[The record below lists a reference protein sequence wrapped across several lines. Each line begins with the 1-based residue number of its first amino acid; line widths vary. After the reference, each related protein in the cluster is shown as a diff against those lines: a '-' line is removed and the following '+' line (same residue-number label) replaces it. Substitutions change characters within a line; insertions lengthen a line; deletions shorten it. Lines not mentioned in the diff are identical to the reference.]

1 MGRFTYENQGAVTFL
16 VYFPE
21 EDEKVDSLAAGMAA
35 NNRMTGVLVPGF
47 TQQNMERQLKYNIS
61 SKITLE
67 QYFSGNVKKRQLT
80 GVLKSLTS
88 ALIQAEGFLLDES
101 SFLLDWRYIYVDVGS
116 AQGYLLCFPLEG
128 AVDQE
133 LSFYE
138 FVRRVIYG
146 IKFEETENC
155 AYIAVLMNYI
165 NRKESFSYEGFL
177 RVLEGMTQSGQPPVG
192 MSSGAE
198 SAEADGSGG
207 RIFHRS
213 GGVAADGIQVRSKD
227 VVPGQMPA
235 RSQDGGLPEYA
246 SGQPQNGASAKIS
259 PGQPQSGIQGTMAGQ
274 IVLPGSGSPADGA
287 EKQPGAEKSDRKKG
301 FLFSFGKKEEKP
313 EKPKGADKKREKK
326 EKKEKEKQE
335 KQEKKKKGRESGI
348 LRFQIPGKSG
358 KPSVFPASAEIP
370 RDSGSPGDVQTGQEA
385 VPPVRDND
393 LPVQQPAASG
403 GLFRAQAPALSGIQ
417 TAEQPSASGVPG
429 GVEQR
434 PVFAPGFSAGG
445 PGDFGNT
452 VLMGEH
458 DDGVT
463 VLCGSGMDD
472 RQERCIV
479 LTRLKNGQ
487 RMAIEKECFRI
498 GKASSFVDF
507 YVGDNRTISRSHA
520 DILVQAGNVFI
531 QDNNSMNHTYVNEKM
546 VMAGERIPLRDG
558 DRIRLS
564 DEEFSISIQGR

>member
-177 RVLEGMTQSGQPPVG
+177 RVLEGMTQSGQSPVG

-259 PGQPQSGIQGTMAGQ
+259 PSQPQSGIQGTMAGQ

-287 EKQPGAEKSDRKKG
+287 EKQPAAEKSDRKKD
-301 FLFSFGKKEEKP
+301 FYFRLGKR
-313 EKPKGADKKREKK
+313 KKNLKNQRAQIKSGRRK
-326 EKKEKEKQE
+326 RR
-335 KQEKKKKGRESGI
+335 KKKKSRKN
-348 LRFQIPGKSG
+348 RRRKR
-358 KPSVFPASAEIP
+358 K
-370 RDSGSPGDVQTGQEA
+370 DGSPG
-385 VPPVRDND
+385 
-393 LPVQQPAASG
+393 S
-403 GLFRAQAPALSGIQ
+403 
-417 TAEQPSASGVPG
+417 
-429 GVEQR
+429 
-434 PVFAPGFSAGG
+434 
-445 PGDFGNT
+445 
-452 VLMGEH
+452 
-458 DDGVT
+458 
-463 VLCGSGMDD
+463 
-472 RQERCIV
+472 
-479 LTRLKNGQ
+479 
-487 RMAIEKECFRI
+487 
-498 GKASSFVDF
+498 
-507 YVGDNRTISRSHA
+507 
-520 DILVQAGNVFI
+520 
-531 QDNNSMNHTYVNEKM
+531 
-546 VMAGERIPLRDG
+546 
-558 DRIRLS
+558 
-564 DEEFSISIQGR
+564 